1 MHRRLKIFTVLLFTA
16 WPLGCG
22 PKGQGSRATQTHQT
36 SQDAPAS
43 ADTDAEKL
51 VAAPLPKKPPENPPE
66 PNVPFAMS
74 GGGPRHLH
82 RASVPGPRTLPEE
95 TARFNCGGRIAASPV
110 IGPDG
115 TVYIGSVDGTFNA
128 LSGDGKLRWSYVCD
142 EPIFSTAAVSRTG
155 KVLVGCDD
163 DTLSAFST
171 DGSLRFVFRT
181 KQDMDSSPIISDD
194 GKIFVGG
201 ENLHALDAN
210 GHLLFKVRLGAHVIA
225 SPSVRPDNVIA
236 VGSLDHRFY
245 LISPDGTVMSAFETK
260 GPIQGP
266 AATLENNNTVFGS
279 DDAYLYCLAPMGA
292 LRWKL
297 LLDGPLRSGVAVN
310 ENEDTLYTA
319 SMGGTVFAVDAKKGT
334 VRWKTP
340 LGGPVKA
347 APLLDSQ
354 GLLFIGSR
362 DRSLYAL
369 DASSGE
375 IVWRISLDAE
385 IDAAPAAAVGNRLVA
400 AADDGAVRILGEKP

>member
-1 MHRRLKIFTVLLFTA
+1 M
-16 WPLGCG
+16 
-22 PKGQGSRATQTHQT
+22 
-36 SQDAPAS
+36 
-43 ADTDAEKL
+43 
-51 VAAPLPKKPPENPPE
+51 
-66 PNVPFAMS
+66 
-74 GGGPRHLH
+74 
-82 RASVPGPRTLPEE
+82 E

-115 TVYIGSVDGTFNA
+115 TIYIGSIDGAFNA
-128 LSGDGKLRWSYVCD
+128 LSGDGALRWSYICD

-171 DGSLRFVFRT
+171 DGSLRFVFRSG
-181 KQDMDSSPIISDD
+181 QDMDSSPIISDD

-210 GHLLFKVRLGAHVIA
+210 GRLLFKVWLGAHVIA
-225 SPSVRPDNVIA
+225 SPSVRPDDVIA

-245 LISPDGTVMSAFETK
+245 LVSPDGTVMSAFETK

-266 AATLENNNTVFGS
+266 AAALKNNDVVFGS
-279 DDAYLYCLAPMGA
+279 DDGFLYRLAPMGA

-297 LLDGPLRSGVAVN
+297 LLNGALRAGVAVN
-310 ENEDTLYTA
+310 ESEDTLYTA
-319 SMGGTVFAVDAKKGT
+319 SMGGTVFAVDAEKGT
-334 VRWKTP
+334 VCWKTS
-340 LGGPVKA
+340 LAGPVKA
-347 APLLDSQ
+347 APLLDNQ

-362 DRSLYAL
+362 DRALYAL
-369 DASSGE
+369 DASTGE
-375 IVWRISLDAE
+375 IVWRLLLGAE

-400 AADDGAVRILGEKP
+400 AADDGSVRILGEKK